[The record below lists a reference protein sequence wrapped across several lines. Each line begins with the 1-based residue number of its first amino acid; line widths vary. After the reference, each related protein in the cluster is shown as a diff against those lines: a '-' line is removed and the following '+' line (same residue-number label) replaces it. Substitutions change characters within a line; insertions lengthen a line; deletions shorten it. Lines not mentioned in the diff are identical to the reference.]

1 MPCAAIRATG
11 LCLIDGARLVS
22 LESALWE
29 ATRPAF
35 RVRYIHDPASMPR
48 VPLYASYGFATG
60 PTARAK
66 LARIVRKAPEVVV
79 KVTGRQRGGNHVK
92 AHLDYIGRKGK
103 LGIET
108 RDGEVLISKDDIAER
123 AAEWSDTLQWRS
135 RPTVSSVSLIFSMPA
150 GNDPEK
156 VLEAV
161 RALAH
166 AELSDNHDY
175 GMALHTDTPRPHVHL
190 TVQAE
195 GLDRTRFNPGPVQL
209 NRFRER
215 FARELRARGVAA
227 EATPR
232 RARGQGIAGSSMAL
246 IKLRARLRGEG
257 SRQITK
263 SDRRTNEQA
272 ISVARGQDQLP
283 LFIAAGSFR
292 WREIRRAY
300 EQAAVALDA
309 TGQSDDRAL
318 ASDVRAFLE
327 KRQSMN
333 STPQVFAHQYARQL
347 GAEQNRAALPVDI
360 KPPDHWQSGRGRSR

>member
-1 MPCAAIRATG
+1 MG
-11 LCLIDGARLVS
+11 

-35 RVRYIHDPASMPR
+35 RVRYIHDPTSTPR

-79 KVTGRQRGGNHVK
+79 KVTGRQRGGVHVK
-92 AHLDYIGRKGK
+92 AHLDYIGRKGEVD
-103 LGIET
+103 IET
-108 RDGEVLISKDDIAER
+108 RDGEILTTKEDVAER

-135 RPTVSSVSLIFSMPA
+135 RPTVSSVSLIFSMPE
-150 GNDPEK
+150 GTDPDK
-156 VLEAV
+156 VLGAV

-175 GMALHTDTPRPHVHL
+175 VLALHTDTPRPHVHL

-195 GLDRTRFNPGPVQL
+195 GLDRTRFNPRPVQL

-246 IKLRARLRGEG
+246 VKLRARLRAGG
-257 SRQITK
+257 GRQITQ

-272 ISVARGQDQLP
+272 IAVVQGQEQLP
-283 LFIAAGSFR
+283 PFIAAGTVR

-300 EQAAVALDA
+300 EQTADALDA
-309 TGQSDDRAL
+309 TGQLDDREL
-318 ASDVRAFLE
+318 AMDVRAFLD
-327 KRQSMN
+327 KHQGMN
-333 STPQVFAHQYARQL
+333 ATPEVFAAHHAKSIGL
-347 GAEQNRAALPVDI
+347 
-360 KPPDHWQSGRGRSR
+360 KPKNSEKQAPDPPSRDSGRSR

>member
-1 MPCAAIRATG
+1 MG
-11 LCLIDGARLVS
+11 

-35 RVRYIHDPASMPR
+35 RVRYIHDPTSTPR

-92 AHLDYIGRKGK
+92 AHLDYIGRKGEVD
-103 LGIET
+103 IET
-108 RDGEVLISKDDIAER
+108 RDGEILTNKDDIAER
-123 AAEWSDTLQWRS
+123 ATEWSDTLQWRS
-135 RPTVSSVSLIFSMPA
+135 RPTVSSVSLIFSMPE
-150 GNDPEK
+150 GTDPDK
-156 VLEAV
+156 VLGAV

-175 GMALHTDTPRPHVHL
+175 VLALHTDTPRPHVHL

-195 GLDRTRFNPGPVQL
+195 GLDRTRFNPRPVQL

-246 IKLRARLRGEG
+246 VKLRARLRTEG
-257 SRQITK
+257 TRQITQ

-272 ISVARGQDQLP
+272 IAVAKGEDQLP
-283 LFIAAGSFR
+283 PFIAAGTFR

-300 EQAAVALDA
+300 QQTAAALDA
-309 TGQSDDRAL
+309 TGQADDREL
-318 ASDVRAFLE
+318 AKDVRTFLD
-327 KRQSMN
+327 KHQGMN
-333 STPQVFAHQYARQL
+333 ATPEVFAAHHAKRL
-347 GAEQNRAALPVDI
+347 DRSVSPMDA
-360 KPPDHWQSGRGRSR
+360 KPPDHIPPDKGRGR

>member
-1 MPCAAIRATG
+1 MG
-11 LCLIDGARLVS
+11 

-35 RVRYIHDPASMPR
+35 RVRYIHDPATTPR
-48 VPLYASYGFATG
+48 VPLYASYGVATG

-92 AHLDYIGRKGK
+92 AHLDYIGRKGE

-108 RDGEVLISKDDIAER
+108 RDGEILTSKDDIAER
-123 AAEWSDTLQWRS
+123 ATEWSDTLQWRS
-135 RPTVSSVSLIFSMPA
+135 RPTVSSVSLIFSMPE
-150 GNDPEK
+150 GTDPHK
-156 VLEAV
+156 VLGAV

-175 GMALHTDTPRPHVHL
+175 VLALHTDTPRPHVHL

-195 GLDRTRFNPGPVQL
+195 GLDRTRFNPRPVQL

-246 IKLRARLRGEG
+246 VKLRARLRTEG
-257 SRQITK
+257 SRQITQ

-272 ISVARGQDQLP
+272 IAMARGQDQLP
-283 LFIAAGSFR
+283 PFIAAGSIR
-292 WREIRRAY
+292 WQEIRRAY
-300 EQAAVALDA
+300 EQTAAALDA
-309 TGQSDDRAL
+309 TGQANDREL
-318 ASDVRAFLE
+318 ASDVRSFLD
-327 KRQSMN
+327 KHQGMN
-333 STPQVFAHQYARQL
+333 ATPEVFAAHHARL
-347 GAEQNRAALPVDI
+347 LDRA
-360 KPPDHWQSGRGRSR
+360 GRPHETPTEHRPRDKGRSR

>member
-1 MPCAAIRATG
+1 MG
-11 LCLIDGARLVS
+11 

-35 RVRYIHDPASMPR
+35 RVRYIHDPTSTPR
-48 VPLYASYGFATG
+48 VPLYASYGIATG

-92 AHLDYIGRKGK
+92 AHLDYIGRKGDVD
-103 LGIET
+103 IET
-108 RDGEVLISKDDIAER
+108 RDGEILTTKEDVAER

-135 RPTVSSVSLIFSMPA
+135 RPTVSSVSLIFSMPERT
-150 GNDPEK
+150 DPDK
-156 VLEAV
+156 VLGAV

-175 GMALHTDTPRPHVHL
+175 VLALHTDTPRPHVHL

-195 GLDRTRFNPGPVQL
+195 GLDRTRFNPRPVQL

-246 IKLRARLRGEG
+246 VKLRARLRTEG
-257 SRQITK
+257 TRQITQ
-263 SDRRTNEQA
+263 SDRRTNDQA
-272 ISVARGQDQLP
+272 IAVARGEEQLP
-283 LFIAAGSFR
+283 PFIAAGTFR
-292 WREIRRAY
+292 WQEIRRAY
-300 EQAAVALDA
+300 GQAANALDD
-309 TGQSDDRAL
+309 TGQADDREL
-318 ASDVRAFLE
+318 ASDVRTFLD
-327 KRQSMN
+327 KHQGMN
-333 STPQVFAHQYARQL
+333 ATPEVFAAHHARMS
-347 GAEQNRAALPVDI
+347 
-360 KPPDHWQSGRGRSR
+360 KPRVPLEDVGPPAPSPIDNGRGQR

>member
-1 MPCAAIRATG
+1 M
-11 LCLIDGARLVS
+11 S

-35 RVRYIHDPASMPR
+35 RVRYIHDPTSTPR

-60 PTARAK
+60 QTARAK

-79 KVTGRQRGGNHVK
+79 KVTGRQRGGSHVK
-92 AHLDYIGRKGK
+92 AHLEYIGRKGEVA
-103 LGIET
+103 IET
-108 RDGEVLISKDDIAER
+108 RDGEVLTSKDDIAER

-135 RPTVSSVSLIFSMPA
+135 RPTVSSVSLIFSMPE
-150 GNDPEK
+150 GTDPDK
-156 VLEAV
+156 VLGAV

-175 GMALHTDTPRPHVHL
+175 VLALHTDTPRPHVHL

-195 GLDRTRFNPGPVQL
+195 GLDRTRFNPRPMQL

-232 RARGQGIAGSSMAL
+232 RARARGIAGSSMAL
-246 IKLRARLRGEG
+246 VKIRARLRGEG
-257 SRQITK
+257 GRQIAD

-272 ISVARGQDQLP
+272 IAVASGRATLP
-283 LFIAAGSFR
+283 EFIAAGTER
-292 WREIRRAY
+292 WQAIRAAY
-300 EQAAVALDA
+300 RQAAAALDA
-309 TGQSDDRAL
+309 TGGTEDREL
-318 ASDVRAFLE
+318 ANDVRGFLD
-327 KRQSMN
+327 KHQGMN
-333 STPQVFAHQYARQL
+333 ATPEVFAAHHAQRLNRSETRKDAEPPAR
-347 GAEQNRAALPVDI
+347 R
-360 KPPDHWQSGRGRSR
+360 PPEKGISR

>member
-1 MPCAAIRATG
+1 MG
-11 LCLIDGARLVS
+11 

-35 RVRYIHDPASMPR
+35 RVRYIHDPNSSPL

-79 KVTGRQRGGNHVK
+79 KVTGRQRGGVHVK
-92 AHLDYIGRKGK
+92 AHLEYIGRKGEV
-103 LGIET
+103 GIET
-108 RDGEVLISKDDIAER
+108 RDGEILTTKEEVTER

-135 RPTVSSVSLIFSMPA
+135 RPTVSSVSLIFSMPE
-150 GNDPEK
+150 GTDPDK
-156 VLEAV
+156 VLGAV

-175 GMALHTDTPRPHVHL
+175 VLALHTDTPRPHVHL

-195 GLDRTRFNPGPVQL
+195 GLDRTRFNPRPDQL

-246 IKLRARLRGEG
+246 VKLRARLRTEG
-257 SRQITK
+257 TRQITQ
-263 SDRRTNEQA
+263 SDCRTNEQA
-272 ISVARGQDQLP
+272 IAVARGQEQLP
-283 LFIAAGSFR
+283 PFIAAGTFR
-292 WREIRRAY
+292 WQEIRRAY
-300 EQAAVALDA
+300 EQTADALDA
-309 TGQSDDRAL
+309 TGQADDQEL
-318 ASDVRAFLE
+318 ASDVRAFLAMHQ
-327 KRQSMN
+327 RMRA
-333 STPQVFAHQYARQL
+333 TPEVFATQQKQRLSQL
-347 GAEQNRAALPVDI
+347 ATTTEPEALYDFPI
-360 KPPDHWQSGRGRSR
+360 NKGRGR

>member
-1 MPCAAIRATG
+1 M
-11 LCLIDGARLVS
+11 
-22 LESALWE
+22 ESALWE

-35 RVRYIHDPASMPR
+35 RVRYIHDPTSTPR

-79 KVTGRQRGGNHVK
+79 KVTGRQRGGIHVK
-92 AHLDYIGRKGK
+92 AHLEYIGRKGDVD
-103 LGIET
+103 IET
-108 RDGEVLISKDDIAER
+108 RDGEILTSKDDVAER

-135 RPTVSSVSLIFSMPA
+135 RPTVSSVSLIFSMPE
-150 GNDPEK
+150 GTDPDK
-156 VLEAV
+156 VLGAV

-175 GMALHTDTPRPHVHL
+175 VLALHTDTPRPHVHL

-195 GLDRTRFNPGPVQL
+195 GLDRIRFNPRPVQL

-246 IKLRARLRGEG
+246 VKLRARLRAEG
-257 SRQITK
+257 GRQITQ

-272 ISVARGQDQLP
+272 IAVARGEKKLP
-283 LFIAAGSFR
+283 PFIAAGSIR
-292 WREIRRAY
+292 WQEIRRAY
-300 EQAAVALDA
+300 EQTAAALDA
-309 TGQSDDRAL
+309 TGQSDDKEL
-318 ASDVRAFLE
+318 ASDVRAFLD
-327 KRQSMN
+327 KHQGMN
-333 STPQVFAHQYARQL
+333 ATPEVFAAQYARMIE
-347 GAEQNRAALPVDI
+347 ADRSKAALPAPDR
-360 KPPDHWQSGRGRSR
+360 PPKDRGRGR

>member
-1 MPCAAIRATG
+1 MG
-11 LCLIDGARLVS
+11 

-35 RVRYIHDPASMPR
+35 RVRYIHDPTSTPR

-79 KVTGRQRGGNHVK
+79 KVTGRQRGGVHVK
-92 AHLDYIGRKGK
+92 AHLDYIGRKGDVD
-103 LGIET
+103 IET
-108 RDGEVLISKDDIAER
+108 RDGEILTSKEDIAER

-135 RPTVSSVSLIFSMPA
+135 RPTVSSVSLIFSMPE
-150 GNDPEK
+150 GTDPDK
-156 VLEAV
+156 VLGAV

-175 GMALHTDTPRPHVHL
+175 VLALHTDTPRPHVHL

-195 GLDRTRFNPGPVQL
+195 GLDRTRFNPRPIQL

-232 RARGQGIAGSSMAL
+232 RARGQGVAGSSMAL
-246 IKLRARLRGEG
+246 VKLRARLRTEG
-257 SRQITK
+257 SRQMTNA
-263 SDRRTNEQA
+263 DRRTNEQA
-272 ISVARGQDQLP
+272 IAVARGQDQLP
-283 LFIAAGSFR
+283 PFIAAGNFR
-292 WREIRRAY
+292 WQEIRRAY
-300 EQAAVALDA
+300 EQTAAALDG
-309 TGQSDDRAL
+309 TGQVDDREL

-327 KRQSMN
+327 RHRGMN
-333 STPQVFAHQYARQL
+333 ATPEVFAAHHAKRL
-347 GAEQNRAALPVDI
+347 DRSVSSMDV
-360 KPPDHWQSGRGRSR
+360 KPSDRSPSGKGRSR

>member
-1 MPCAAIRATG
+1 MG
-11 LCLIDGARLVS
+11 

-35 RVRYIHDPASMPR
+35 RVRYIHDPASAPR
-48 VPLYASYGFATG
+48 IPLYASYGFATK

-79 KVTGRQRGGNHVK
+79 KVTGRQRGGTHVK
-92 AHLDYIGRKGK
+92 AHLDYIGRKG
-103 LGIET
+103 GIDIET
-108 RDGEVLISKDDIAER
+108 RDGEILTNKDDIAER

-150 GNDPEK
+150 GTDPDK
-156 VLEAV
+156 VLGAV

-175 GMALHTDTPRPHVHL
+175 VLALHTDTPRPHVHL

-195 GLDRTRFNPGPVQL
+195 GLDRTRFNPRPVQL

-215 FARELRARGVAA
+215 FARELRTRGVAA

-246 IKLRARLRGEG
+246 VKLRARLRAEG
-257 SRQITK
+257 SRRITN

-272 ISVARGQDQLP
+272 IAVARGQEQLP
-283 LFIAAGSFR
+283 PFIAVGTVR
-292 WREIRRAY
+292 WQEIRRAY
-300 EQAAVALDA
+300 EQTAAALDA

-318 ASDVRAFLE
+318 ASDVRTFLQ
-327 KRQSMN
+327 KHQRMN
-333 STPQVFAHQYARQL
+333 ATPEVFAEHVARQL
-347 GAEQNRAALPVDI
+347 GRNAKAEHAVRPERSNRD
-360 KPPDHWQSGRGRSR
+360 KGRDR